1 MGLSC
6 EVFFGLTACY
16 FSPVQKG
23 PFAKGDLMSPRE
35 LQGREGLKGG
45 TSGYRSDASALP
57 EGQEAASPYDYG
69 KLQPTR
75 AQSESFM

>member
-1 MGLSC
+1 
-6 EVFFGLTACY
+6 
-16 FSPVQKG
+16 
-23 PFAKGDLMSPRE
+23 MSPRE

-45 TSGYRSDASALP
+45 TSGYRTDASALP
-57 EGQEAASPYDYG
+57 EGQEADSPYDYG